1 MSNSSISPDHTT
13 TLEENSYHFAKG
25 IPGFPELNQYTVVP
39 QYESFSLLQAVDNPH
54 ISFIVVD
61 PFVFLPQYEFEL
73 PQDIQEEL
81 EINDEQHVAVRC
93 IVTWHTQSEKITMN
107 LAAPIIFNVEQQQ
120 AKQIILQN
128 TPYTTKHPLQSR
140 TTKQTKEEL

>member
-13 TLEENSYHFAKG
+13 TLEESNYHFAKG
-25 IPGFPELNQYTVVP
+25 IPGFPELNQYTVIP
-39 QYESFSLLQAVDNPH
+39 QYESFSLLQAADNPR
-54 ISFIVVD
+54 ISFIMVD
-61 PFVFLPQYEFEL
+61 PFVFFPQYEFEL
-73 PQDIQEEL
+73 PQDVQEEL

-128 TPYTTKHPLQSR
+128 TPYTTKHPLQSQ